1 MHKLTPTGKALALAF
16 VHYHAQFPHKHNPR
30 AWVRH
35 VERMRQS
42 APPWESVVLSMPA
55 DMTASG
61 RTERITIYETL
72 FQPQT
77 SHATNH

>member
-16 VHYHAQFPHKHNPR
+16 VNYHAQFPHKHNPR

-42 APPWESVVLSMPA
+42 APPWESVVLSIPGS
-55 DMTASG
+55 MTASG
-61 RTERITIYETL
+61 RTECITIYQTL
-72 FQPQT
+72 FDLELNRA
-77 SHATNH
+77 SNH